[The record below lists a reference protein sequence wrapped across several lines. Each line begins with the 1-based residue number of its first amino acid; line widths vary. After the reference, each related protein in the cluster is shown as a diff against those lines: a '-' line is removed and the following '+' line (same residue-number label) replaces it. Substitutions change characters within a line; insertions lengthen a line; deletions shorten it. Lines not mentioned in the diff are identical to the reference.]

1 MRVRLRAKNSAQKP
15 PRVDRAGSGRI
26 NGLSLI
32 TKGEALGHGFWIDET
47 TLGQVET
54 HADGAK
60 GRWTHG
66 NLCADGL
73 GTHLGRYE
81 NGRREGDS
89 VLADFVFSPT
99 AKHLKPEGLSVDAPT
114 YLMDLAERDPDAAGV
129 STVLGLD
136 DFEVEKLSAE
146 DLKAGKEPKKLARVK
161 AMPRAD
167 FVADPAANPDG
178 LFAGTPSEL
187 SEKATSAL
195 DEAAEIYG
203 EERVRGFLASY
214 LNGKAASASLS
225 TPKPQEGTVD
235 IEQLKK
241 QHAEELAARDA
252 SIAALK
258 GQIEASRAVE
268 KARRQVEV
276 DAYVASLK
284 ERAGKAQRPLAEAE
298 VAKVVKLFEGGHDE
312 AARIVGESLAE
323 KSERLGAGPFER
335 AGNGGSLAP
344 NGELEAKKAE
354 AAYLKAQLEEA
365 RWTVELSADGT
376 RITKKTPPAKAGR

>member
-47 TLGQVET
+47 TLSQVAEQ
-54 HADGAK
+54 AEGSK

-73 GTHLGRYE
+73 GTHLGRWE
-81 NGRREGDS
+81 NVKQIGDS
-89 VLADFVFSPT
+89 VVGDFAFSPT
-99 AKHLKPEGLSVDAPT
+99 AKNVKPEGLSVDAPA

-129 STVLGLD
+129 STVLELA
-136 DFEVEKLSAE
+136 DFEFEALSEE
-146 DLKAGKEPKKLARVK
+146 DKKAGKEPRRLARTK
-161 AMPRAD
+161 ATPRAD
-167 FVADPAANPDG
+167 FVGDPAANPDG

-187 SEKATSAL
+187 SERASSAL
-195 DEAAEIYG
+195 DEAAERFG
-203 EERVRGFLASY
+203 AERVRGFLASY
-214 LNGKAASASLS
+214 LNGKATSASLS

-235 IEQLKK
+235 PKDKEIADLQAQVATLTDQAKK
-241 QHAEELAARDA
+241 RD
-252 SIAALK
+252 
-258 GQIEASRAVE
+258 EAD

-276 DAYVASLK
+276 DSYVSSLK
-284 ERAGKAQRPLAEAE
+284 ERAGKAQRPLSEAD
-298 VAKVVKLFEGGHDE
+298 VAKVAKLFEGGHDE
-312 AARIVGESLAE
+312 AARIVGDSLAE
-323 KSERLGAGPFER
+323 KAERLGAGPFER
-335 AGNGGSLAP
+335 AGNGGTLAP

>member
-1 MRVRLRAKNSAQKP
+1 MRVRLRAKNSATKP
-15 PRVDRAGSGRI
+15 PRVDRAGPGRI

-47 TLGQVET
+47 TLSQVAEQ
-54 HADGAK
+54 AEGSK

-73 GTHLGRYE
+73 GTHLGRWE
-81 NGRREGDS
+81 NVKQLGDS
-89 VLADFVFSPT
+89 VVGDFAFSPT
-99 AKHLKPEGLSVDAPT
+99 AKNVKPEGLSVDAPT

-129 STVLGLD
+129 STVLELD
-136 DFEVEKLSAE
+136 AFALEELSEA
-146 DLKAGKEPKKLARVK
+146 DKKAGKEPKRFARTK
-161 AMPRAD
+161 STPRAD
-167 FVADPAANPDG
+167 FVGDPAANPDG

-187 SEKATSAL
+187 SERASSAL
-195 DEAAEIYG
+195 DEAAERFG
-203 EERVRGFLASY
+203 AERVRGFLAAY
-214 LNGKAASASLS
+214 LNGKAQTASLS
-225 TPKPQEGTVD
+225 TPRPQEGTVD

-312 AARIVGESLAE
+312 AARIVGDALAAKAE
-323 KSERLGAGPFER
+323 ALGAGPFER
-335 AGNGGSLAP
+335 ATEGGTLSPSAPHSL
-344 NGELEAKKAE
+344 KAE
-354 AAYLKAQLEEA
+354 IAHQAASL
-365 RWTVELSADGT
+365 RDIGWTVELSADGT
-376 RITKKTPPAKAGR
+376 QITKRTPPNKAGR

>member
-32 TKGEALGHGFWIDET
+32 TKGEALGHDFWIDET
-47 TLGQVET
+47 TLDQV
-54 HADGAK
+54 ADQAEGSK

-73 GTHLGRYE
+73 GTHLGRWQDVQ
-81 NGRREGDS
+81 RLGDS
-89 VLADFVFSPT
+89 VVGDFVFSPT
-99 AKHLKPEGLSVDAPT
+99 AKNVKPEGLSVDAPA

-129 STVLGLD
+129 STVLELA
-136 DFEVEKLSAE
+136 DFEVEKLSDE
-146 DLKAGKEPKKLARVK
+146 DKKAGKQAKRFARTK
-161 AMPRAD
+161 STPRAD
-167 FVADPAANPDG
+167 FVGDPAANPDG

-187 SEKATSAL
+187 SERAGKAI
-195 DEAAEIYG
+195 DEAAERFG
-203 EERVRGFLASY
+203 AERVRGFLASY
-214 LNGKAASASLS
+214 LNGKAATASLS

-235 IEQLKK
+235 PKDKEIADLKAQVSTLTDQAK
-241 QHAEELAARDA
+241 KRD
-252 SIAALK
+252 
-258 GQIEASRAVE
+258 EAD
-268 KARRQVEV
+268 KARRQVDV
-276 DAYVASLK
+276 DAYVSSLK
-284 ERAGKAQRPLAEAE
+284 ERAGKAQRPLSEVD